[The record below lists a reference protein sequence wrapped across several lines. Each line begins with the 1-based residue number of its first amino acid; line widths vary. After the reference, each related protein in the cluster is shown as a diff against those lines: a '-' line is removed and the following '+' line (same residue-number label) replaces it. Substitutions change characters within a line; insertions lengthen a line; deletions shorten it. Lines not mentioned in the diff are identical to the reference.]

1 MSNTISRVLYQN
13 NHLSR
18 PDVAIK
24 LKQPTR
30 DTTGSRIISVRS
42 CFGWGLHSHFCYQK
56 RGELLPR
63 LFTLTCIN
71 RRLFSVALAWE
82 SPPPDVIR
90 HPALWSPD
98 FPHLQPFGICSRD
111 CLCYSLPKYFIM
123 SKEKCK
129 YLLSCSQISIRH
141 IPTPKF
147 HLPLLHEFQ
156 DNQSILPLWNY
167 HCKSVFCP
175 SS

>member
-18 PDVAIK
+18 PDVATR

-42 CFGWGLHSHFCYQK
+42 CFGWGLHSRFCYQK
-56 RGELLPR
+56 CGELLSR
-63 LFTLTCIN
+63 LFTLTCYS

-90 HPALWSPD
+90 HPALMKPGLSSPAA
-98 FPHLQPFGICSRD
+98 FRHLQPRLSV
-111 CLCYSLPKYFIM
+111 
-123 SKEKCK
+123 
-129 YLLSCSQISIRH
+129 LLI
-141 IPTPKF
+141 TGVF
-147 HLPLLHEFQ
+147 
-156 DNQSILPLWNY
+156 Y
-167 HCKSVFCP
+167 HVERKK
-175 SS
+175 

>member
-18 PDVAIK
+18 PDVATR

-42 CFGWGLHSHFCYQK
+42 CFGWGLHSRFCYQK
-56 RGELLPR
+56 CGELLPR

-90 HPALWSPD
+90 HPALRSPD
-98 FPHLQPFGICSRD
+98 FPHLRSFDTCSRD
-111 CLCYSLPKYFIM
+111 HLYYSHLLV
-123 SKEKCK
+123 
-129 YLLSCSQISIRH
+129 LLS
-141 IPTPKF
+141 
-147 HLPLLHEFQ
+147 
-156 DNQSILPLWNY
+156 
-167 HCKSVFCP
+167 
-175 SS
+175 

>member
-18 PDVAIK
+18 PDVATR

-42 CFGWGLHSHFCYQK
+42 CFGWGLHSRFCYQK
-56 RGELLPR
+56 CGELLPR
-63 LFTLTCIN
+63 LFTLTCYS

-90 HPALWSPD
+90 HPALRSPD
-98 FPHLQPFGICSRD
+98 FPRLNPFVCSAAITWPGCASAILARFFA
-111 CLCYSLPKYFIM
+111 LVK
-123 SKEKCK
+123 
-129 YLLSCSQISIRH
+129 
-141 IPTPKF
+141 KF
-147 HLPLLHEFQ
+147 HSTILHIKAASADKF
-156 DNQSILPLWNY
+156 S
-167 HCKSVFCP
+167 
-175 SS
+175 

>member
-18 PDVAIK
+18 PDVAIR

-71 RRLFSVALAWE
+71 RRLFSVALSLR
-82 SPPPDVIR
+82 SPSLDVIQ
-90 HPALWSPD
+90 HHCSVGPGLSSYAA
-98 FPHLQPFGICSRD
+98 FQP
-111 CLCYSLPKYFIM
+111 CYTRPFN
-123 SKEKCK
+123 
-129 YLLSCSQISIRH
+129 LLLFYC
-141 IPTPKF
+141 TAT
-147 HLPLLHEFQ
+147 
-156 DNQSILPLWNY
+156 
-167 HCKSVFCP
+167 
-175 SS
+175 